1 MKTNLKGGG
10 FLISETSPNDI
21 FILEEFGDEAKMM
34 LEATRDFNEKEIKPN
49 IFEFEKKNY
58 QLTERMMKKIG
69 EMGLL
74 GITVPEKYGGLGMG
88 LNISMLVCG
97 EISSYSGSVATAYGA
112 HTGIGTLPILFY
124 GNEELKHKFLPKI
137 CSGEWM
143 SCYNLT
149 EPNAGSDANSGKTTA
164 SLTSD
169 EENYEITGQ
178 KIWISNAGFAEV
190 FILFGRIED
199 DKYITGFVLEKSKSN
214 GITLGEEENKLGLRA
229 SSTRQVFYEKTLIP
243 KKQIL
248 GERGEGFKI
257 ALNALN
263 AGRIKLGAATGTA
276 AIKVINECIKY
287 SLERKQF
294 GKSISEFGAIQEKL
308 AVMATSIFTLMSGL
322 YRAGYNIE
330 ENTKRLENEGLDSCE
345 AKKNG
350 IIEYSIECSIIKVY
364 GSEVI
369 RDVSDEAIQIFG
381 GMGFSAESIV
391 EPAYRDARI
400 SRIYEGTNEINRMLI
415 VGMFIK
421 KALKKEIDLFSNA
434 KKAGK
439 ELTNIF
445 SFLNKEKSSGILGE
459 EKIYLKNIKKLILI
473 LLGKCSQVYKQE
485 LENEQEVMLNLAEMI
500 IDLYMSESSL
510 LRAEKLALKNGE
522 ENCKIQILMSKNH
535 IYKTLNTCSKSGF
548 EIIQSLPLSSIE
560 KKIFTKG
567 LNRFTKKPSYNI
579 KEYRREIALDLI
591 QNGKYRF
598 HI

>member
-1 MKTNLKGGG
+1 MKENLKGGG
-10 FLISETSPNDI
+10 FLIAKTSPDEI
-21 FILEEFGDEAKMM
+21 FILEEFNEEAKMM
-34 LEATRDFNEKEIKPN
+34 LEATREFNEKEIKPN
-49 IFEFEKKNY
+49 IFEFERKNY
-58 QLTERMMKKIG
+58 KLTEDIMKKIG

-88 LNISMLVCG
+88 LNISMLICG
-97 EISSYSGSVATAYGA
+97 EISSYSGSIATAYGA

-124 GNEELKHKFLPKI
+124 GHEEVRNKFLPKI

-149 EPNAGSDANSGKTTA
+149 EPNAGSDANSGKTIA
-164 SLTSD
+164 VLSD
-169 EENYEITGQ
+169 NGENYEITGQ

-190 FILFGRIED
+190 FIVFGRIEND
-199 DKYITGFVLEKSKSN
+199 QNITGFVLEKSKAN
-214 GITLGEEENKLGLRA
+214 GITLGEEENKLGLRS
-229 SSTRQVFYEKTLIP
+229 SSTRQVFYEKTSIP
-243 KKQIL
+243 KSQML
-248 GERGEGFKI
+248 GSREEGFKI

-287 SLERKQF
+287 AIERKQF
-294 GKSISEFGAIQEKL
+294 GKSISDFGAIQEKL
-308 AVMATSIFTLMSGL
+308 AIIATSIFTTMSGL

-330 ENTKRLENEGLDSCE
+330 QNTEKLEKEGLDACE

-350 IIEYSIECSIIKVY
+350 IIEYSIECSIIKVH

-369 RDVSDEAIQIFG
+369 KETSDEAIQIFG

-421 KALKKEIDLFSNA
+421 KALKKEIDLFTHA

-445 SFLNKEKSSGILGE
+445 SFLNKEKGLGILGK
-459 EKIYLKNIKKLILI
+459 EKIYIKNIKKLILI
-473 LLGKCSQVYKQE
+473 LLGKSTQVLKKE
-485 LENEQEVMLNLAEMI
+485 LENEQEIMLNLADMI
-500 IDLYMSESSL
+500 IDLYMAESSL
-510 LRAEKLALKNGE
+510 LRSEKLISKHGKE
-522 ENCKIQILMSKNH
+522 TCEIQTLMSKDYL
-535 IYKTLNTCSKSGF
+535 YKTINTCSQAGF
-548 EIIQSLPLSSIE
+548 EIIQALPLSTIE
-560 KKIFTKG
+560 KKLFLKT
-567 LNRFTKKPSYNI
+567 LNRFTKKPTYNI
-579 KEYRREIALDLI
+579 KEIRRKIALDLI
-591 QNGKYRF
+591 QNKKYRF

>member
-10 FLISETSPNDI
+10 FLISETSPNEI
-21 FILEEFGDEAKMM
+21 FILEEFSEEARMM
-34 LEATRDFNEKEIKPN
+34 LEATREFNEKEIKPN

-58 QLTERMMKKIG
+58 QLTEDMMKKIG

-88 LNISMLVCG
+88 LNISMLICG
-97 EISSYSGSVATAYGA
+97 EISSYSGSIATAYGA

-124 GNEELKHKFLPKI
+124 GSEDTKVKFLPKI

-149 EPNAGSDANSGKTTA
+149 EPNAGSDANSGKTIA
-164 SLTSD
+164 SLTKDGKS
-169 EENYEITGQ
+169 YEITGQ

-190 FILFGRIED
+190 FILFGRIEN
-199 DKYITGFVLEKSKSN
+199 DKNITGFVLEKSKSN

-229 SSTRQVFYEKTLIP
+229 SSTRQVFYEKTLIA
-243 KKQIL
+243 KEQML
-248 GERGEGFKI
+248 GKRGEGFKI

-287 SLERKQF
+287 ALERKQF
-294 GKSISEFGAIQEKL
+294 GKSISNFGAIQEKL
-308 AVMATSIFTLMSGL
+308 AIMASSIFTTMSGL
-322 YRAGYNIE
+322 YRAGFNIE
-330 ENTKRLENEGLDSCE
+330 QNTKRLEKEGVDTCE
-345 AKKNG
+345 SKKNG
-350 IIEYSIECSIIKVY
+350 IIEYSIECSIIKVH

-369 RDVSDEAIQIFG
+369 KDVSDEAIQIFG

-415 VGMFIK
+415 VGMLIR
-421 KALKKEIDLFSNA
+421 KALKKEIDLFSHA

-445 SFLNKEKSSGILGE
+445 SFFSKKKSSGILKE
-459 EKIYLKNIKKLILI
+459 EKKYLKNIKNLILI
-473 LLGKCSQVYKQE
+473 LLGKSSQVYKKE
-485 LENEQEVMLNLAEMI
+485 LENEQEVMLNLANMI

-510 LRAEKLALKNGE
+510 LRTEKLALKNGE
-522 ENCKIQILMSKNH
+522 ENCKIQILMTKNY
-535 IYKTLNTCSKSGF
+535 ILKTLETCSKSGF
-548 EIIQSLPLSSIE
+548 EIIQALPLSSLE
-560 KKIFTKG
+560 KKVLIKG
-567 LNRFTKKPSYNI
+567 LNRYTKKPNYNI
-579 KEYRREIALDLI
+579 KEIRREIAFDLI
-591 QNGKYRF
+591 ENKKYRF
-598 HI
+598 NI

>member
-1 MKTNLKGGG
+1 MKANLKGGG
-10 FLISETSPNDI
+10 FLISETSTNDI
-21 FILEEFGDEAKMM
+21 FILEEFGNEAKMM
-34 LEATRDFNEKEIKPN
+34 LEATREFNEKEIKPN

-58 QLTERMMKKIG
+58 QLTEKLMKKIG

-97 EISSYSGSVATAYGA
+97 EISSYSGSIATAYGA

-124 GNEELKHKFLPKI
+124 GSEKLKNKFLPKI

-169 EENYEITGQ
+169 GENYEITGQ
-178 KIWISNAGFAEV
+178 KIWISNAGFAEI

-243 KKQIL
+243 KEQIL

-294 GKSISEFGAIQEKL
+294 GTSISDFGAIQEKL
-308 AVMATSIFTLMSGL
+308 AIMATSIFTTMSGL

-330 ENTKRLENEGLDSCE
+330 ENTKRLEKEGLDSCE

-350 IIEYSIECSIIKVY
+350 IIEYSIECSIIKVH

-421 KALKKEIDLFSNA
+421 KALKKEINLFSNA

-445 SFLNKEKSSGILGE
+445 SFLNKEKASGILGE

-473 LLGKCSQVYKQE
+473 LLGKCSQVYKKE

-522 ENCKIQILMSKNH
+522 ENCKIQILMSKNY

-591 QNGKYRF
+591 QNKKYRF

>member
-1 MKTNLKGGG
+1 MEENLKGGG
-10 FLISETSPNDI
+10 FLISETSPHEI
-21 FILEEFGDEAKMM
+21 FTLEEFGEEARMM
-34 LEATRDFNEKEIKPN
+34 LEATREFNEKEIKPN

-58 QLTERMMKKIG
+58 QLTENMMRKIG

-97 EISSYSGSVATAYGA
+97 EISSYSGSIATAYGA

-124 GNEELKHKFLPKI
+124 GSEEIKKKYLPKI

-149 EPNAGSDANSGKTTA
+149 EPDAGSDANSGKTTA
-164 SLTSD
+164 VLTSD
-169 EENYEITGQ
+169 EKAYEITGQ

-190 FILFGRIED
+190 FILFGRIEN
-199 DKYITGFVLEKSKSN
+199 DKNITGFVLDKSTSN

-229 SSTRQVFYEKTLIP
+229 SSTRQVFYDKTSIP
-243 KKQIL
+243 KEQML

-263 AGRIKLGAATGTA
+263 AGRIKLGAATGSA

-287 SLERKQF
+287 ALERKQF
-294 GKSISEFGAIQEKL
+294 GKSISNFGAIQEKL
-308 AVMATSIFTLMSGL
+308 AIMASSIFTTMSGL

-330 ENTKRLENEGLDSCE
+330 QNTKKLEKEGMGICE
-345 AKKNG
+345 SKKNG
-350 IIEYSIECSIIKVY
+350 IIEYSIECSIIKVH

-415 VGMFIK
+415 VGMFIR
-421 KALKKEIDLFSNA
+421 KALKKEIDLFLHA

-439 ELTNIF
+439 ELVNIF
-445 SFLNKEKSSGILGE
+445 SFFNKEKPIGILGK
-459 EKIYLKNIKKLILI
+459 EKLHLKNIKKFILI
-473 LLGKCSQVYKQE
+473 LLGKCSQVYKKE
-485 LENEQEVMLNLAEMI
+485 LENEQEIMLNLADMI

-510 LRAEKLALKNGE
+510 LRAEKLDLKNKE
-522 ENCKIQILMSKNH
+522 EDCNIQILMSKN
-535 IYKTLNTCSKSGF
+535 YLFKTLNTCSQAGY
-548 EIIQSLPLSSIE
+548 EIIQALPLSSLE
-560 KKIFTKG
+560 KKIFIKA
-567 LNRFTKKPSYNI
+567 LNRYTKKPNYNI
-579 KEYRREIALDLI
+579 KEIRRQIALDLI
-591 QNGKYRF
+591 QNKKYRF
-598 HI
+598 NI